1 MRHLIIII
9 CLLFVYFSGYSQIRD
24 TLKTADDID
33 FNDDLGLE
41 ELMNVKLTVAS
52 QKELSIDQTPA
63 IVSVLTKEDIQRSAS
78 KDFTDVMRL
87 IPGFEFAADVNSEV
101 GIGVRGIYST
111 EGRVLVMIDGLQM
124 NENLYGSTQWI
135 GRFDINQ
142 IEKVE
147 IIRGPGYAAYN
158 GYAGLAVINII
169 TKKAKDIQG
178 IELNGTYSRL
188 DNSLGRQKLSISS
201 GWGNKNWGIKASITK
216 SELYRAEGTFTDHE
230 KSVVQNQ
237 NKTNY
242 VSPTQFLM
250 HANYKELV
258 LKCFFE
264 DYNTKTPY
272 IIDSILKKPG
282 ESNFSTRQIDLSY
295 LWKINNRIKITPRI
309 NSNYNRPYRS
319 NEINVNDPSYF
330 FWDQAIARL
339 TGSLSS
345 QIKLNEAI
353 QLNLGTGYFF
363 DRAEQINKSYPTSV
377 NKSDSVLATY
387 KDWFNYGELF
397 IQKSSYT
404 ASLGLRQE
412 NHSAFGNVYLPRFS
426 ATKQYKKF
434 NFKLA
439 YSHAFRA
446 PVTENL
452 LINPT
457 IKPEITIV
465 SELQVSYKVSRF
477 LQFSINGYNN
487 ELSNVIVYGVLD
499 NLESYNNFKKLIT
512 RGFEVE
518 ALHQKGNWVIG
529 GNYSYY
535 QVIHNDVVKYQSMLD
550 PKSLIAFSPHKTT
563 FSSTYKAGKLLAI
576 SSSVIIIGKRYG
588 FTEGIGSEQTE
599 TAFKP
604 LGIWNLTFT
613 VNKIIIEGLQARVGI
628 FDVLNSNYLYINAYN
643 NDKNPFR
650 ATGREFS
657 LKLTYTFSKK

>member
-1 MRHLIIII
+1 MKHLIIII
-9 CLLFVYFSGYSQIRD
+9 CLLFVYFNGYSQTQD
-24 TLKTADDID
+24 SLKTADDID

-87 IPGFEFAADVNSEV
+87 IPGFEFASDVNSEV

-111 EGRVLVMIDGLQM
+111 EGKVLVMIDGLQM

-178 IELNGTYSRL
+178 IEVNGTYSRL
-188 DNSLGRQKLSISS
+188 DNSLGRQKISLTS
-201 GWGNKNWGIKASITK
+201 GWGNENWGIKASFTK

-230 KSVVQNQ
+230 KAVVQNKDQ
-237 NKTNY
+237 MNY
-242 VSPTQFLM
+242 VKPTQFLL
-250 HANYKELV
+250 HANYKKLEL
-258 LKCFFE
+258 KYFHE
-264 DYNTKTPY
+264 DYYTQTPY
-272 IIDSILKKPG
+272 YIDSILKKSG
-282 ESNFSTRQIDLSY
+282 QSNFSTRQIDLTY
-295 LWKINNRIKITPRI
+295 AWKINSRIKLIPRI

-319 NEINVNDPSYF
+319 NETNVSDYSYY
-330 FWDQAIARL
+330 FWDHAIGRI
-339 TGSLSS
+339 TGSLAG
-345 QIKLNEAI
+345 QIKLTEAI
-353 QLNLGTGYFF
+353 QLNVGTGYFF

-377 NKSDSVLATY
+377 NKTDSVIATY

-397 IQKSSYT
+397 LQKSSYT

-434 NFKLA
+434 NFKMA

-452 LINPT
+452 VLNPSLR
-457 IKPEITIV
+457 PEITKV
-465 SELQVSYKVSRF
+465 TELQVSYKVSKY
-477 LQFSINGYNN
+477 LQLSINGYNN
-487 ELSNVIVYGVLD
+487 SVSNVIVYGIVG
-499 NLESYNNFKKLIT
+499 NIENYHNYNQLVT
-512 RGFEVE
+512 RGLE
-518 ALHQKGNWVIG
+518 AEAVLHKGNFTIG

-535 QVIHNDVVKYQSMLD
+535 QVIRNDVDKYQATDS
-550 PKSLIAFSPHKTT
+550 KNLIAFSPHKTT
-563 FSSTYKAGKLLAI
+563 FSSTYKAGKLLSI
-576 SSSVIIIGKRYG
+576 SSSIIIIGKRYG
-588 FTEGIGSEQTE
+588 YTEGLGPEHIQKQFNP
-599 TAFKP
+599 TA
-604 LGIWNLTFT
+604 ICNLTLN
-613 VNKIIIEGLQARVGI
+613 VNKIIIEGLQARIGI
-628 FDVLNSNYLYINAYN
+628 FDVFNSNYLYISAYN
-643 NDKNPFR
+643 NDKNPFK

-657 LKLTYTFSKK
+657 LKLSYTFSKK